1 LAEGKH
7 EEKGKEKIQK
17 QEKGAPAEQ
26 PSVQKGQKPRK
37 AEPTSII
44 RIAGRDLRGDLPLLR
59 AITSIKGIGP
69 SLGSIV
75 SKIICKE
82 LEIDVK
88 KPIGEFSEEQI
99 KRLEK
104 IVESIP
110 QYSLPSYL
118 FNRRRDRITGQ
129 DMHLIGSDLTFSTKQ
144 DVQHNIDIDSWTG
157 YRHFY
162 GQKVRGQRTRTT
174 GRTGMA
180 VGVLRKSILAKAGAG
195 APSAAAA
202 QEASAAAKGPAGVAA
217 PAGAPAAKGMPA
229 TAKGAGAPKEGAK
242 APGAAAGA
250 AKPTEKK
257 KEEKK

>member
-1 LAEGKH
+1 
-7 EEKGKEKIQK
+7 
-17 QEKGAPAEQ
+17 
-26 PSVQKGQKPRK
+26 
-37 AEPTSII
+37 
-44 RIAGRDLRGDLPLLR
+44 
-59 AITSIKGIGP
+59 
-69 SLGSIV
+69 
-75 SKIICKE
+75 
-82 LEIDVK
+82 
-88 KPIGEFSEEQI
+88 I